1 MECRSIRRE
10 FLFPVLLV
18 QCSWLTRDSGLR
30 MQRSPRYAR
39 GLYDCSRV
47 VFAANRR
54 AHDGAGRSRLS
65 GLLATHRVRVYSPH
79 ACEKNVSAHSLT
91 EGTVCSYY
99 LGIQPELLTRLYGGT
114 FATAETFFA
123 SLAFG
128 LFPAGPPPAEPFATP
143 QYKILSAI
151 AGRPPKPTRVEH
163 HLELCRLLLGP
174 SLADQLALPRG
185 SLRDVLS
192 VDLEIWTGWALLTFG
207 AVYSRVPGLGR
218 WRGRRWEAERRR
230 WFQWVIELVVIWQLG
245 ERRSLFVWRDGE
257 KHALKLDVA
266 EGEEPV
272 RHSPRYFLLR
282 HRGLPPCRGL
292 LTSFLSRFS
301 VHRVSRWVRMS
312 GEPSGRP
319 GATCWSRWVWWWAR
333 PHSSA
338 SELSPLDCTGSGT
351 RFFRD
356 ALDDSPPLQLFLLSL

>member
-1 MECRSIRRE
+1 MQGTPRR
-10 FLFPVLLV
+10 
-18 QCSWLTRDSGLR
+18 
-30 MQRSPRYAR
+30 
-39 GLYDCSRV
+39 
-47 VFAANRR
+47 
-54 AHDGAGRSRLS
+54 
-65 GLLATHRVRVYSPH
+65 
-79 ACEKNVSAHSLT
+79 
-91 EGTVCSYY
+91 YY
-99 LGIQPELLTRLYGGT
+99 LGIQPDLLTRVYGGT
-114 FATAETFFA
+114 FGTAETFFA

-218 WRGRRWEAERRR
+218 WRGRKWEAERRR
-230 WFQWVIELVVIWQLG
+230 WFQWVIELVVVWQLG

-257 KHALKLDVA
+257 KHALKLDAV

-272 RHSPRYFLLR
+272 RHSCATFSYTIAGF
-282 HRGLPPCRGL
+282 PPCHGL
-292 LTSFLSRFS
+292 LTAFYSGSSLFLSAGYRDGPACWE
-301 VHRVSRWVRMS
+301 SR
-312 GEPSGRP
+312 PDDL
-319 GATCWSRWVWWWAR
+319 AQLAR
-333 PHSSA
+333 
-338 SELSPLDCTGSGT
+338 
-351 RFFRD
+351 
-356 ALDDSPPLQLFLLSL
+356 

>member
-10 FLFPVLLV
+10 FLFPVPVV
-18 QCSWLTRDSGLR
+18 QCSWLTCGSCSRL
-30 MQRSPRYAR
+30 QRSPRYAR
-39 GLYDCSRV
+39 CIHDRSGV
-47 VFAANRR
+47 VTATNRR
-54 AHDGAGRSRLS
+54 ADDGAGRSRLS
-65 GLLATHRVRVYSPH
+65 GVLATYRVRVYSLH
-79 ACEKNVSAHSLT
+79 ACKTSSRTHPLT
-91 EGTVCSYY
+91 EGTPCSYY
-99 LGIQPELLTRLYGGT
+99 LGIQPELLKRLYGGT

-207 AVYSRVPGLGR
+207 AVYSRVPGLCR
-218 WRGRRWEAERRR
+218 WRGRKWEAERRR

-272 RHSPRYFLLR
+272 RDSHSRAFVLGPRKRLLR
-282 HRGLPPCRGL
+282 LRL
-292 LTSFLSRFS
+292 LTSSCLG
-301 VHRVSRWVRMS
+301 VSPQGIEMGPHVGRAVRTTWRNLLVEMGLVVGTTALVGVGALALGLHWVR
-312 GEPSGRP
+312 
-319 GATCWSRWVWWWAR
+319 
-333 PHSSA
+333 H
-338 SELSPLDCTGSGT
+338 
-351 RFFRD
+351 
-356 ALDDSPPLQLFLLSL
+356 

>member
-1 MECRSIRRE
+1 M
-10 FLFPVLLV
+10 
-18 QCSWLTRDSGLR
+18 
-30 MQRSPRYAR
+30 
-39 GLYDCSRV
+39 
-47 VFAANRR
+47 
-54 AHDGAGRSRLS
+54 
-65 GLLATHRVRVYSPH
+65 
-79 ACEKNVSAHSLT
+79 
-91 EGTVCSYY
+91 
-99 LGIQPELLTRLYGGT
+99 RLYGGT

-257 KHALKLDVA
+257 KHALKLDVV

-272 RHSPRYFLLR
+272 RHSRATSR
-282 HRGLPPCRGL
+282 HRPTDCILFR
-292 LTSFLSRFS
+292 FLSC
-301 VHRVSRWVRMS
+301 RVSRWARMS
-312 GEPSGRP
+312 GGPFGRH

-351 RFFRD
+351 RLCRD
-356 ALDDSPPLQLFLLSL
+356 ALDDCPPFHLFFLSL